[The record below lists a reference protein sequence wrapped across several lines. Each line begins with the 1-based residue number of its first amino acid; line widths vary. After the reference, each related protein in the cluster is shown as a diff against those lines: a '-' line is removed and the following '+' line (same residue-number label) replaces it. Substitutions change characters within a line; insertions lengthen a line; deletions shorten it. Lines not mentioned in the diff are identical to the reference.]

1 MDSQNNPLNPAFI
14 SLVRPTLQ
22 LIKQASGYL
31 FAFVCLV
38 WVLRGFRFNEFL
50 KSIPTIRW
58 RWVLLA
64 IMLDILSYLCQGL
77 RWQFLLRPV
86 GTLSIWQAT
95 QAIYTGLFIN
105 EILPMRLGELVRAYL
120 VSRWLSVVFSSVIPS
135 LVMERLLDGI
145 WLIITLGLMTIFV
158 PLPKDLLETAGL
170 SAMLVLTVI
179 SPFIYVIFRKSAKTP
194 TDKDRKIS
202 SNLSVNTLSL
212 RCLITSF
219 LGNLIHG
226 LQNIGLSR
234 FFYLALSLSFLVL
247 SLQALVFWLVM
258 WAYGL
263 RLPFWV
269 GAAVFLIVHLGTAI
283 PTAPAN
289 VGTYQF
295 FCMVGLTLFGV
306 EKPLAAGFSMVVF
319 ILLTG
324 PIWIIGFLAMS
335 YSGTTWRTLRK
346 EINKLPYNRENQV
359 SSE

>member
-1 MDSQNNPLNPAFI
+1 
-14 SLVRPTLQ
+14 
-22 LIKQASGYL
+22 
-31 FAFVCLV
+31 
-38 WVLRGFRFNEFL
+38 
-50 KSIPTIRW
+50 
-58 RWVLLA
+58 
-64 IMLDILSYLCQGL
+64 
-77 RWQFLLRPV
+77 
-86 GTLSIWQAT
+86 
-95 QAIYTGLFIN
+95 
-105 EILPMRLGELVRAYL
+105 MRLGELVRAYL

-158 PLPKDLLETAGL
+158 PLPKDLLETSGL
-170 SAMLVLTVI
+170 SGILVLTAI
-179 SPFIYVIFRKSAKTP
+179 SLFIYVVFRKSTKTP
-194 TDKDRKIS
+194 TDKDREIS
-202 SNLSVNTLSL
+202 SNLSTNAFSL
-212 RCLITSF
+212 RCLITSLF
-219 LGNLIHG
+219 GNLIHG

-234 FFYLALSLSFLVL
+234 LFYLTLSLSFLVL
-247 SLQALVFWLVM
+247 SLQALAFWLVM

-319 ILLTG
+319 ILLTV
-324 PIWIIGFLAMS
+324 PIWIIGFLTMS
-335 YSGTTWRTLRK
+335 YSGTTWGTLRK
-346 EINKLPYNRENQV
+346 EINKLSYNRENQV